1 VKSINN
7 RPFSRILI
15 WKVAL
20 AILLG
25 VLTFV
30 TIPLPTIAQQLPPSA
45 PAYWPTQGWQRT
57 TTPEEA
63 GIDSAKLAEALLTIR
78 EQDIDIHSLLVIRDG
93 AVVVDAYLYPYDGS
107 TFHDVAS
114 VTKSI
119 MTTLIGIAADHGKL
133 ELDQPM
139 LSYFPNNNNNTI
151 ANLDALKE
159 RITVQH
165 LASMSSGLNCTQEDD
180 EATLREMKASPDWVR
195 FTLDRKV
202 IWEPGTTF
210 VYCSP
215 GMHLLSAI
223 LEHATGMT
231 ALDFAHQN
239 LFEPLGIRDVMWL
252 TDPQGY
258 NRGSEGIY
266 LHPYDMAKIGYLWLN
281 NGQWQGKQIVSQ
293 EWVNNSVKAQFETG
307 EEEGDDDDYG
317 YGWWVQTDDEPESYS
332 ASGRGGQRI
341 IVVPAWNLIIAT
353 TGGGFSFE
361 EIEPLLAASIVD
373 MNNSLPANPSAAS
386 KLQAA
391 LTAISQPPAAQPV
404 ALLPDTAHVISGKTF
419 VFEPNPLGIDK
430 AQFEFDNNN
439 NSSEAVLRVTLTGG
453 GQMPPW
459 LIGLD
464 GVYRLSPGEYNLP
477 QGNRGHWV
485 DADTFM
491 LEHDEIA
498 NNDHI
503 LLLIHFTGD
512 RLIVEGQETAHELGV
527 RLEGRIQR

>member
-1 VKSINN
+1 MKSINN
-7 RPFSRILI
+7 RPLSRILI
-15 WKVAL
+15 WKVPL

-25 VLTFV
+25 VLTLV
-30 TIPLPTIAQQLPPSA
+30 TIPLPTIAQQMPPS
-45 PAYWPTQGWQRT
+45 PPTYWPTQGWQRT

-78 EQDIDIHSLLVIRDG
+78 EKDTDIHSLLVIKDG
-93 AVVVDAYLYPYDGS
+93 AVVVDAYFYPYDGS
-107 TFHDVAS
+107 TVHELAS

-119 MTTLIGIAADHGKL
+119 MTTLIAIAADQGKL
-133 ELDQPM
+133 KLDQPIV
-139 LSYFPNNNNNTI
+139 SYFPNYTF

-159 RITVQH
+159 RITIRH

-180 EATLREMKASPDWVR
+180 EATLRAMRDSPDWIR
-195 FTLDRKV
+195 FTLDLKV

-223 LEHATGMT
+223 LQHATGMT
-231 ALDFAHQN
+231 ALEFARQN
-239 LFEPLGIRDVMWL
+239 LFEPLGIHDVIWV

-258 NRGSEGIY
+258 NVGLEGIY

-281 NGQWQGKQIVSQ
+281 KGQWDGKQIVSQ
-293 EWVNNSVKAQFETG
+293 EWVENSVKAQFETG
-307 EEEGDDDDYG
+307 DREGYG
-317 YGWWVQTDDEPESYS
+317 YGWWVETNDDPRSYS

-341 IVVPAWNLIIAT
+341 IVVPAWNVIIAT
-353 TGGGFSFE
+353 TGGGFSFD
-361 EIEPLLAASIVD
+361 EIEPLLAATIVD
-373 MNNSLPANPSAAS
+373 MNNSLPANSSAVS
-386 KLQAA
+386 KLESA
-391 LTAISQPPAAQPV
+391 LTAISQPPAPQPV
-404 ALLPDTAHVISGKTF
+404 APLPDTARVISGKTF
-419 VFEPNPLGIDK
+419 VFDPNPLGIEK
-430 AQFEFDNNN
+430 AQFEFNNNN
-439 NSSEAVLRVTLTGG
+439 NSSEAMLHVTLTDG

-464 GVYRLSPGEYNLP
+464 GMYRLSPGEYNLP
-477 QGNRGHWV
+477 QGNRGHWI

-503 LLLIHFTGD
+503 LLLIHFAGD
-512 RLIVEGQETAHELGV
+512 RLIVEGQETAHELGA
-527 RLEGRIQR
+527 RLEGRIQG